1 MKKWKFAV
9 LILSGMLFAGCT
21 TGNTGTPDGKGNDT
35 GTRTEVKEI
44 PREYQPEEAV
54 VAGHVVIVHGTMLS
68 EPAILSGFIEGTGK
82 GEKKDLT
89 IVQYTVEGDPIVT
102 SVSYDGTVYRG
113 IEDTTRDRFG
123 PQEQRAFEF
132 RYLKDFRDKGRRMV
146 ILVDDDTLT
155 FEKYIKSL
163 TSSQSDDWI
172 PHHILCGYQE

>member
-1 MKKWKFAV
+1 MTRKMFAV
-9 LILSGMLFAGCT
+9 LVLSGLLLVGCT
-21 TGNTGTPDGKGNDT
+21 TGNPGTPDGKGNDT
-35 GTRTEVKEI
+35 GTTTEGKEI
-44 PREYQPEEAV
+44 PKAYQPEEAV
-54 VAGHVVIVHGTMLS
+54 AAGHVVIVHGTMLS
-68 EPAILSGFIEGTGK
+68 DPAILSGFIEGTGR

-89 IVQYTVEGDPIVT
+89 VVQYTVEGDPIVT

-132 RYLKDFRDKGRRMV
+132 RYLKDFKDKERNMV

-155 FEKYIKSL
+155 FEDYIRSL